1 LSDDEIRLV
10 LPADPR
16 YVRVA
21 RVAAQAIGHRLGLSW
36 RDQQDLQLAVDEA
49 LVLLLR
55 PEGGSG
61 QISFLFTVEPARLTI
76 DAVSTA
82 GADQHW
88 IDQGARARFEELV
101 SPTVDDHDVDED
113 AHRVRLVKRLS
124 S

>member
-10 LPADPR
+10 LPADPG

-21 RVAAQAIGHRLGLSW
+21 RVAAQGIGHRLGLSW
-36 RDQQDLQLAVDEA
+36 QDQQDLQLAVDEA

-55 PEGGSG
+55 PEGSGG
-61 QISFLFTVEPARLTI
+61 QISFLFTVEPTRLII

-88 IDQGARARFEELV
+88 VDQGARTRFEELV
-101 SPTVDDHDVDED
+101 GPTVDDHEVDED